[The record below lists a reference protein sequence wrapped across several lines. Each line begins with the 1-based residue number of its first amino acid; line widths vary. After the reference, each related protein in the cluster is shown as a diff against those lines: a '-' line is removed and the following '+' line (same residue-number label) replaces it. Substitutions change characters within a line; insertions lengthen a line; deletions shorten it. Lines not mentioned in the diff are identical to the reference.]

1 MWEDSNNHIVA
12 TQVTGVSTALNN
24 LEDFICNK
32 LHLRAL
38 VCKLCRGNRHLNAV
52 SQARLSALLTN
63 GGSTESR
70 RSTSDTNHSSHDDLL
85 NHILACMPPSAR
97 QANNVRLHIKTS
109 GSVITSLCVDVLS
122 VGVLLLFLSPR
133 QTVWGH
139 RYNLNTAGTVIRV
152 LWFVPLHAS
161 LYLWSRNCICHS
173 QRSAAS
179 PSPSMCVAALPK
191 WLSLCINAPF
201 NTCTLD

>member
-1 MWEDSNNHIVA
+1 MDLIITVHGTCTVIKKGIEDGTCDDTSVLTHCYFSLRQVKTMWEDSNNHIVA

-133 QTVWGH
+133 QTV
-139 RYNLNTAGTVIRV
+139 
-152 LWFVPLHAS
+152 
-161 LYLWSRNCICHS
+161 
-173 QRSAAS
+173 
-179 PSPSMCVAALPK
+179 
-191 WLSLCINAPF
+191 
-201 NTCTLD
+201 